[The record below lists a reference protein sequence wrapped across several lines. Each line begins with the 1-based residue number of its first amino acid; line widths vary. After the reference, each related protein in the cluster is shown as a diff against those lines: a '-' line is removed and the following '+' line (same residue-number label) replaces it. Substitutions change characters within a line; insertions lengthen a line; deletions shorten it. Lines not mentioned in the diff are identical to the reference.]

1 MVKGVIKRVVGVV
14 FILGVLGVIGVFAGG
29 DFAQVIWAQS
39 AAAPPA
45 TSAEAAAAAAAA
57 QAAQAQAAG
66 IAATA
71 QSEANAAPAEDPN
84 GVQFALKRYIVT
96 FNSHDAAK
104 LAALWTENAVYVDKA
119 TGLRTEGRAALT
131 ADFAKLFA
139 ASPEVVLSGDVEGIR
154 EIGADAAMV
163 DGVSRTMAPDS
174 EPSVS
179 AFTAVFVRR
188 DGKWLID
195 SVHETT
201 LPTPETPRQ
210 ALEPL
215 AWMVGHWQDAGGGDL
230 VDTNVRWAPGDAFLI
245 RSYTAHREGEELPFA
260 GTQVIGWDPR
270 SKQIRSWTFNS
281 DGSFG
286 DGAWSKN
293 GNEWLVRTTQ
303 TLADGGAASAT
314 QVITMVDADTAMVQT
329 VGKEVNGAPEPAS
342 EPVTMV
348 RAAEPEATPPTAGAP
363 AGDAAAGTTA
373 ATATEAVQ

>member
-1 MVKGVIKRVVGVV
+1 MVQGVVNRVVRVVFSLSAVGVIPAIVAARGAV
-14 FILGVLGVIGVFAGG
+14 
-29 DFAQVIWAQS
+29 AQT
-39 AAAPPA
+39 AALPA
-45 TSAEAAAAAAAA
+45 TSAEVDAAAAAAEAVAA
-57 QAAQAQAAG
+57 RAAAVAAEAEG
-66 IAATA
+66 EVAT
-71 QSEANAAPAEDPN
+71 AAPAEEAN
-84 GVQFALKRYIVT
+84 GVEFALKRYIVT

-104 LAALWTENAVYVDKA
+104 LAELWTENAVYVDKA

-139 ASPEVVLSGDVEGIR
+139 ASPGVVLSGDVEGIR

-163 DGVSRTMAPDS
+163 DGVSRTMTPDS

-179 AFTAVFVRR
+179 AFTAVFVKR

-201 LPTPETPRQ
+201 LPMPETPRQ

-230 VDTNVRWAPGDAFLI
+230 VDTNVRWAPGNAFLI
-245 RSYTAHREGEELPFA
+245 RSYTAQREGEELPFA

-270 SKQIRSWTFNS
+270 SKQIRSWTFSS

-303 TLADGGAASAT
+303 TLPDGGAASAT
-314 QVITMVDADTAMVQT
+314 QVITMVDADTATVQT

-342 EPVTMV
+342 EPVTMI
-348 RAAEPEATPPTAGAP
+348 RAAEPEASPPTAGTP
-363 AGDAAAGTTA
+363 AGGAAAGSAA

>member
-1 MVKGVIKRVVGVV
+1 MVQGVVNRVVRVVFSLSAVGVIPAIVAARGAV
-14 FILGVLGVIGVFAGG
+14 
-29 DFAQVIWAQS
+29 AQT
-39 AAAPPA
+39 AALPA
-45 TSAEAAAAAAAA
+45 TSAEVDAAAAAAEAVAA
-57 QAAQAQAAG
+57 RAAAVAAEAEG
-66 IAATA
+66 EVAT
-71 QSEANAAPAEDPN
+71 AAPAEEAN
-84 GVQFALKRYIVT
+84 GVEFALKRYIVT

-104 LAALWTENAVYVDKA
+104 LAELWTENAVYVDKA

-139 ASPEVVLSGDVEGIR
+139 ASPGVVLSGDVEGIR

-163 DGVSRTMAPDS
+163 DGVSRTMTPDS

-179 AFTAVFVRR
+179 AFTAVFVKR

-245 RSYTAHREGEELPFA
+245 RSYTAQREGEELPFA

-270 SKQIRSWTFNS
+270 SKQIRSWTFSS

-303 TLADGGAASAT
+303 TLPDGVAASAT
-314 QVITMVDADTAMVQT
+314 QVITMVDADTATVQT

-342 EPVTMV
+342 EPVTMI
-348 RAAEPEATPPTAGAP
+348 RAAEPEASPPTAGTP
-363 AGDAAAGTTA
+363 AGGAAAGSAA

>member
-1 MVKGVIKRVVGVV
+1 MVEGVVKRVVGVV
-14 FILGVLGVIGVFAGG
+14 VILVVLGGWVTQVTC
-29 DFAQVIWAQS
+29 AQTV
-39 AAAPPA
+39 APPA

-57 QAAQAQAAG
+57 QASQAQAAA
-66 IAATA
+66 IAAA
-71 QSEANAAPAEDPN
+71 AEAEANTATAAAAAAEDPN
-84 GVQFALKRYIVT
+84 GVEFALKRYIVT

-131 ADFAKLFA
+131 ADFTKLFA
-139 ASPEVVLSGDVEGIR
+139 ASPGVVLSGDVEGIR

-163 DGVSRTMAPDS
+163 DGVSRTMTPDS

-179 AFTAVFVRR
+179 AFTAVFVKR

-230 VDTNVRWAPGDAFLI
+230 VVTNVRWAPGDAFLI

-270 SKQIRSWTFNS
+270 SKQIRSWTFSS

-303 TLADGGAASAT
+303 TLPDGSAASAT
-314 QVITMVDADTAMVQT
+314 QVITMVDADTATVQT

-348 RAAEPEATPPTAGAP
+348 RAAEPEATPPTAEAP
-363 AGDAAAGTTA
+363 AGGAAAGAAA